1 MDASTAL
8 PPPFSDPHL
17 TAKGEER
24 AAVRFRALD
33 TLWLNTGTLCNLEC
47 RGCYIESSPRNDRL
61 AYLKRDDAAR
71 MLDEIARDGHPVRL
85 IGITGGE
92 PFMNPQIDGILEDCL
107 TAGHAVL
114 ILTNAMV
121 PMRHHRDAL
130 CRLNAAHPGQLT
142 LRVSL
147 DHYDPARHE
156 KERGPRSFAP
166 AMEGLRWLS
175 QHGFAITAAGR
186 TFWDE
191 DESSLRRGYARLF
204 AAERIAIDAA
214 DPQAL
219 VLFPEMD
226 AGADTPEITTACWQI
241 LGKDPGTLMC
251 AHERMLVR
259 RRGAETATLTAC
271 TLLPYQS
278 EFDLGPTIASAAR
291 LVPLNHPHCSKFC
304 VLGGGSC
311 G

>member
-1 MDASTAL
+1 MDAPATL

-17 TAKGEER
+17 TATGEER

-92 PFMNPQIDGILEDCL
+92 PFMNPQIDGIIEDCL

-114 ILTNAMV
+114 VLTNAMV

-130 CRLNAAHPGQLT
+130 RRLNAAHPGQLT

-147 DHYDPARHE
+147 DHYDPVRHE
-156 KERGPRSFAP
+156 EERGARSFAP

-175 QHGFAITAAGR
+175 RHGFAIAAAGR

-191 DESSLRRGYARLF
+191 GELSLRRGYARLF
-204 AAERIAIDAA
+204 AAEGIAIDAA

-241 LGKDPGTLMC
+241 LGKDPATLMC

-271 TLLPYQS
+271 TLLPYQP
-278 EFDLGPTIASAAR
+278 EFDLGPTIAGAAR
-291 LVPLNHPHCSKFC
+291 PVPLNHPHCSKFC